1 MTPEQKLHA
10 KLKTQLTNFLPKGRW
25 MLQRIETSTG
35 SGVPDCYFSYAHVDE
50 SYRLSNVVYKNYSC
64 WLETKTKEYKVTPE
78 QINWQHAHALTGGKA
93 WVVTEFNKE
102 IQFLNFDDR
111 MTDCSS
117 LGVYIRRHSPF
128 MLNLVQW
135 LTVCCACITATKQC

>member
-1 MTPEQKLHA
+1 MSTPEQKLHA
-10 KLKTQLTNFLPKGRW
+10 KLKTQLTNLLPKGRW

-35 SGVPDCYFSYAHVDE
+35 SGVPDCYFSFAGQ
-50 SYRLSNVVYKNYSC
+50 SC

-135 LTVCCACITATKQC
+135 LVVCCANDN